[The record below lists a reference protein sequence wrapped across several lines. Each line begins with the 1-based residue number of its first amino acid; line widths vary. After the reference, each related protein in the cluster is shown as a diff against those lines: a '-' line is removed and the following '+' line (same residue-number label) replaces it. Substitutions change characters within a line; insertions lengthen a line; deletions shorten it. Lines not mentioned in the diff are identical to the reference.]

1 MAYMEA
7 AEARDLKHKEEAL
20 STARHAVQM
29 GPVAEGQLGF
39 ASLAAEL
46 GQLDRPEVYIALRKA
61 VLQMPAVAAAHN
73 LLGLACVTRGLLQ
86 QAVDSFQH
94 AREVLV
100 AEGAGQGEQD
110 DVAFNLARALATAGR
125 YADAVREY
133 ERLQNGGEARTLC
146 GSSTRRRA
154 YLQKI

>member
-7 AEARDLKHKEEAL
+7 AEARDAKQQEEAI

-29 GPVAEGQLGF
+29 GPVAEGQLGLG
-39 ASLAAEL
+39 SLAAEL

-61 VLQMPAVAAAHN
+61 VLQMPAVAAVHN
-73 LLGLACVTRGLLQ
+73 LLGLACETRGLLQ
-86 QAVDSFQH
+86 QAVDSFEH

-100 AEGAGQGEQD
+100 AEGAGRGEQD

-125 YADAVREY
+125 YAEAVREY
-133 ERLQNGGEARTLC
+133 EKLQDGGEGRTLR
-146 GSSTRRRA
+146 GSSSRRGA
-154 YLQKI
+154 YLQKC